1 MLNLGLNQEM
11 EGKEAD
17 PSYPEYR
24 IQPGVA
30 DLDNLEL
37 IALKRVAK
45 SSWIPH
51 FRMISSPTRIDLPV
65 PSRHP
70 AREHV
75 EFPQQG
81 PNAGQNNTREG
92 SEVGRR
98 SSGSGSAHSVG
109 AVTDRLHSRLT
120 FLWALGAGLSRRSG
134 KPWPKRGQMDIWVRY
149 SGSSGLVRVLG
160 RARGQYL
167 GTAVTTRPRELS
179 V

>member
-1 MLNLGLNQEM
+1 MLNLRMDQKM
-11 EGKEAD
+11 EGKEVD
-17 PSYPEYR
+17 LSHLEYR
-24 IQPGVA
+24 IQPGVI
-30 DLDNLEL
+30 DLDHLEL
-37 IALKRVAK
+37 VALKRVSK

-51 FRMISSPTRIDLPV
+51 FRLISPPTRANLSAP
-65 PSRHP
+65 PRRLT
-70 AREHV
+70 REHV
-75 EFPQQG
+75 ELPQQG
-81 PNAGQNNTREG
+81 PNAGQSNTREG

-120 FLWALGAGLSRRSG
+120 FLWALGMGSSRRHR
-134 KPWPKRGQMDIWVRY
+134 KPWPKRGRMYAWVRY

-160 RARGQYL
+160 RARCQYL

>member
-24 IQPGVA
+24 IQPGVV

-37 IALKRVAK
+37 VALKRVAK
-45 SSWIPH
+45 SSWMPH
-51 FRMISSPTRIDLPV
+51 FRMISPPTRIDLSA
-65 PSRHP
+65 PSRCP
-70 AREHV
+70 TREHV
-75 EFPQQG
+75 ELPQQG
-81 PNAGQNNTREG
+81 SNAGQNNTRKG

-167 GTAVTTRPRELS
+167 GTVATTRLRELS